1 MTAVDLNQ
9 LLLIGTNRPL
19 VLLPVRLETRFFGNE
34 LRVRVYPDKVH
45 VDTHE
50 PEITDDEVIWGNHFR
65 AAWTQALSI
74 TDATQQEAQKKAAW
88 HQLAERCGATRA
100 AWVKRQVEAQQAP
113 LVATGRTESWTR
125 APHTKTLPDY
135 WMAFVFSMSGA
146 LIASA
151 QGRPIADTLAVGPHP
166 QAQVPP
172 EDERLPIDAGMQ
184 WMVEYD
190 AAENAGMA
198 LRIPLTGLPAATE
211 GIGRLL
217 VLGVKASL
225 NSQASL
231 ARLQELLRAHQYT
244 DGLHLLAP
252 GTPTNN
258 TPDIAAGFSS
268 SDPGHEHSYQTL
280 FRNPYTPGQ
289 MPDAN
294 GDRLRRAL
302 GLADDTF
309 AGVAQAS
316 GCEHAHARAMH
327 SALWAST
334 WGYFLEQMMA
344 GLWPRAEVEQ
354 HMAWGRS
361 HFIDYVRAGGPLP
374 ALRIGRQPYGIL
386 PVSSLARW
394 QPSPSDPREG
404 GVVTVL
410 RKMCACWLEHSFGAN
425 VPRLGRSTDP
435 VQDLQDVLHT
445 DALAAGHRVRNVFGS
460 AYVMSLWG
468 FLEGARWDKFW
479 EMGLPSLQNFVTLT
493 QSTAPRLTQ
502 AIFDGGAATLRPDK
516 LPLVQTSG
524 ALASEY
530 IGALL
535 AATTLATAQPT
546 DPARRTLLHLLLR
559 HAMLLEYAG
568 AATRLLTPPG
578 TSPITPLEV
587 ELVRV
592 GRFTVTPWQRLQEA
606 EIDSGRPFHQ
616 WTDARVQ
623 AFRDSLAHL
632 QTLDADTLS
641 RLLLGTLDACSHR
654 LDAWITSLATKR
666 LTAMRQA
673 QPTGVYLGAY
683 GWVENLRPAT
693 PGTPLPPPSG
703 ESAPVVQVPGNPG
716 FTHAPSLSQA
726 ATVAV
731 LRNGHLT
738 HANAAKGDLLAI
750 DLSSARAHLADTLLS
765 AVRAGQPPGAL
776 LGYRFERGLHENHP
790 GLLLDVY
797 IHRCRDLA
805 PLTATRIDA
814 AGQAV
819 EPVTIGPVVDG
830 LRLFRLWQQD
840 GEAGFLRKIGLWDM
854 NKPAEA
860 SAVKAEILALGNAID
875 AVGDAL
881 LAESV
886 HHVVRGN
893 PSRAAAT
900 LEALERGEAP
910 PPELEVLN
918 TPRTGTALTYRELVL
933 LSGPP
938 PAAAG
943 WAVHNVYGFRAN
955 AEPYL
960 NGWLGRLL
968 PNPGGVR
975 IVVEALDA
983 ATGAVLE
990 TREIRLRDLPLNPLD
1005 LVYMADTDGTTASEL
1020 EQRIFYH
1027 MRNNPGGFSPTATLR
1042 LNPAR
1047 NPAWPIRDV
1056 SFGEFLELLRTVRR
1070 LFTGVRPLQPHDL
1083 AWGTADASA
1092 TVDVADLQ
1100 LRAQRAVD
1108 SLRDVQVR
1116 LRTFIATPILD
1127 RIEALRVLLLRA
1139 WHFGVPGALPLTTG
1153 NTPADMQTL
1162 LAQARPAEQEVTARL
1177 TRADALN
1184 QALNAPGIDADKRQE
1199 LCLARLHALFGD
1211 TFMVLPRFTPSH
1223 ATELASAFA
1232 ASPAVQGG
1240 DPLAVVTWHQRA
1252 ARVSAG
1258 VGRFDDAMRYAEA
1271 YNTGEVLNLQVA
1283 QLPHQPDDRWI
1294 GLPRA
1299 GDAPLPGG
1307 RLALIAH
1314 LPQALDT
1321 AQPLTGLWLDDLLE
1335 VVPNDNE
1342 TTGVVFQYD
1351 QPNSVAPQ
1359 AILLAVHPYPAAP
1372 QWTAD
1377 MLVQVLLETMDLTRI
1392 RAVGP
1397 EALGELGQYLP
1408 ATYFAFNAQ
1417 NDTISTD
1424 FLLANA

>member
-1 MTAVDLNQ
+1 MLN
-9 LLLIGTNRPL
+9 LLSVMG
-19 VLLPVRLETRFFGNE
+19 
-34 LRVRVYPDKVH
+34 
-45 VDTHE
+45 
-50 PEITDDEVIWGNHFR
+50 
-65 AAWTQALSI
+65 
-74 TDATQQEAQKKAAW
+74 
-88 HQLAERCGATRA
+88 ER
-100 AWVKRQVEAQQAP
+100 
-113 LVATGRTESWTR
+113 
-125 APHTKTLPDY
+125 
-135 WMAFVFSMSGA
+135 
-146 LIASA
+146 
-151 QGRPIADTLAVGPHP
+151 
-166 QAQVPP
+166 
-172 EDERLPIDAGMQ
+172 
-184 WMVEYD
+184 
-190 AAENAGMA
+190 EN
-198 LRIPLTGLPAATE
+198 
-211 GIGRLL
+211 
-217 VLGVKASL
+217 
-225 NSQASL
+225 
-231 ARLQELLRAHQYT
+231 
-244 DGLHLLAP
+244 
-252 GTPTNN
+252 
-258 TPDIAAGFSS
+258 F
-268 SDPGHEHSYQTL
+268 
-280 FRNPYTPGQ
+280 
-289 MPDAN
+289 
-294 GDRLRRAL
+294 AL
-302 GLADDTF
+302 GAK
-309 AGVAQAS
+309 
-316 GCEHAHARAMH
+316 
-327 SALWAST
+327 W
-334 WGYFLEQMMA
+334 
-344 GLWPRAEVEQ
+344 
-354 HMAWGRS
+354 
-361 HFIDYVRAGGPLP
+361 
-374 ALRIGRQPYGIL
+374 
-386 PVSSLARW
+386 
-394 QPSPSDPREG
+394 
-404 GVVTVL
+404 
-410 RKMCACWLEHSFGAN
+410 
-425 VPRLGRSTDP
+425 
-435 VQDLQDVLHT
+435 
-445 DALAAGHRVRNVFGS
+445 
-460 AYVMSLWG
+460 
-468 FLEGARWDKFW
+468 W
-479 EMGLPSLQNFVTLT
+479 EMGPRGLQNFVTLT
-493 QSTAPRLTQ
+493 PSTLPRL
-502 AIFDGGAATLRPDK
+502 ALALFDGGAETLRPDK
-516 LPLVQTSG
+516 LPLVQTPG
-524 ALASEY
+524 APASEY

-578 TSPITPLEV
+578 TSPIAPPEAEV
-587 ELVRV
+587 VNV
-592 GRFTVTPWQRLQEA
+592 GGPTVTPWQRLQEA
-606 EIDSGRPFHQ
+606 TTRSGLPFHQ

-632 QTLDADTLS
+632 QTLEPDTLS

-666 LTAMRQA
+666 LTTMRQA

-716 FTHAPSLSQA
+716 FTHTPSLSQA

-738 HANAAKGDLLAI
+738 HANADKGDLLAI

-765 AVRAGQPPGAL
+765 TVRAGQPLGAL

-790 GLLLDVY
+790 GLLLDIY
-797 IHRCRDLA
+797 IDRCRKLA

-819 EPVTIGPVVDG
+819 ESVVIGPVVDG
-830 LRLFRLWQQD
+830 LQLFRLWQQD
-840 GEAGFLRKIGLWDM
+840 GEAGFLNKIGLWDV

-860 SAVKAEILALGNAID
+860 DAVRATILALGDAID

-900 LEALERGEAP
+900 LEALERGAAP
-910 PPELEVLN
+910 PPELEVLR

-943 WAVHNVYGFRAN
+943 WAVSNVYGFRAN

-968 PNPGGVR
+968 PTPGGVR
-975 IVVEALDA
+975 IVVESLDA

-990 TREIRLRDLPLNPLD
+990 TREIRLRDVPLNPLD

-1027 MRNNPGGFSPTATLR
+1027 LRNNPGGFSPTATLR

-1083 AWGTADASA
+1083 AWGTAEASA

-1153 NTPADMQTL
+1153 NTHADMQTL
-1162 LAQARPAEQEVTARL
+1162 LAQARPAEQEVTVRL

-1184 QALNAPGIDADKRQE
+1184 QALNAPEIDADKRQE

-1258 VGRFDDAMRYAEA
+1258 VGRFDDVMRYAEA

-1283 QLPHQPDDRWI
+1283 QLPYQPNDRWI

-1299 GDAPLPGG
+1299 GAAPLSGG
-1307 RLALIAH
+1307 RLSLIAH

-1359 AILLAVHPYPAAP
+1359 AILLAVPPDPAAP
-1372 QWTAD
+1372 QWTAYHL
-1377 MLVQVLLETMDLTRI
+1377 MQILMETMDLTRL

>member
-1 MTAVDLNQ
+1 M
-9 LLLIGTNRPL
+9 
-19 VLLPVRLETRFFGNE
+19 
-34 LRVRVYPDKVH
+34 
-45 VDTHE
+45 
-50 PEITDDEVIWGNHFR
+50 
-65 AAWTQALSI
+65 
-74 TDATQQEAQKKAAW
+74 
-88 HQLAERCGATRA
+88 
-100 AWVKRQVEAQQAP
+100 
-113 LVATGRTESWTR
+113 
-125 APHTKTLPDY
+125 
-135 WMAFVFSMSGA
+135 
-146 LIASA
+146 
-151 QGRPIADTLAVGPHP
+151 GP
-166 QAQVPP
+166 
-172 EDERLPIDAGMQ
+172 RG
-184 WMVEYD
+184 
-190 AAENAGMA
+190 
-198 LRIPLTGLPAATE
+198 
-211 GIGRLL
+211 
-217 VLGVKASL
+217 
-225 NSQASL
+225 
-231 ARLQELLRAHQYT
+231 
-244 DGLHLLAP
+244 
-252 GTPTNN
+252 
-258 TPDIAAGFSS
+258 
-268 SDPGHEHSYQTL
+268 
-280 FRNPYTPGQ
+280 
-289 MPDAN
+289 
-294 GDRLRRAL
+294 
-302 GLADDTF
+302 
-309 AGVAQAS
+309 
-316 GCEHAHARAMH
+316 
-327 SALWAST
+327 
-334 WGYFLEQMMA
+334 
-344 GLWPRAEVEQ
+344 
-354 HMAWGRS
+354 
-361 HFIDYVRAGGPLP
+361 
-374 ALRIGRQPYGIL
+374 
-386 PVSSLARW
+386 
-394 QPSPSDPREG
+394 
-404 GVVTVL
+404 
-410 RKMCACWLEHSFGAN
+410 
-425 VPRLGRSTDP
+425 
-435 VQDLQDVLHT
+435 
-445 DALAAGHRVRNVFGS
+445 
-460 AYVMSLWG
+460 
-468 FLEGARWDKFW
+468 
-479 EMGLPSLQNFVTLT
+479 LQNFVTLT
-493 QSTAPRLTQ
+493 QSTLPRL
-502 AIFDGGAATLRPDK
+502 AHALFDEGAATLRPDK
-516 LPLVQTSG
+516 LPLVQTPG
-524 ALASEY
+524 APASEY

-578 TSPITPLEV
+578 TSPIAPREAEV
-587 ELVRV
+587 VNV
-592 GRFTVTPWQRLQEA
+592 GGPTVTPWQRLQEA
-606 EIDSGRPFHQ
+606 ATRSGLPFHQ

-632 QTLDADTLS
+632 QTLGSDTLS

-703 ESAPVVQVPGNPG
+703 ESAPVVPVPGNPG

-738 HANAAKGDLLAI
+738 HANADKGDLLAI

-765 AVRAGQPPGAL
+765 TVRAGQPLGAL

-790 GLLLDVY
+790 GLLLDIY
-797 IHRCRDLA
+797 IDRCRKLA

-819 EPVTIGPVVDG
+819 ESVAIGPVVDG

-840 GEAGFLRKIGLWDM
+840 GEAGFLNKLGLWDV

-860 SAVKAEILALGNAID
+860 DAVRAAILALGDAID

-900 LEALERGEAP
+900 LEALERGAAP
-910 PPELEVLN
+910 PPELEVLR

-943 WAVHNVYGFRAN
+943 WAVSNVYGFRAN

-968 PNPGGVR
+968 PTPGGVR
-975 IVVEALDA
+975 IVVESLDA

-990 TREIRLRDLPLNPLD
+990 TREIRLRDVPLNPLD

-1027 MRNNPGGFSPTATLR
+1027 LRNNPGGFSPTATLR

-1153 NTPADMQTL
+1153 NTHADMQTL
-1162 LAQARPAEQEVTARL
+1162 LAQARPAEQEVTVRL

-1184 QALNAPGIDADKRQE
+1184 QALNAPEIDADKRQE

-1283 QLPHQPDDRWI
+1283 QLPYQPNDRWI

-1299 GDAPLPGG
+1299 GAAPC
-1307 RLALIAH
+1307 
-1314 LPQALDT
+1314 
-1321 AQPLTGLWLDDLLE
+1321 
-1335 VVPNDNE
+1335 
-1342 TTGVVFQYD
+1342 
-1351 QPNSVAPQ
+1351 
-1359 AILLAVHPYPAAP
+1359 PAAVVAHCASA
-1372 QWTAD
+1372 TGAGHRATTD
-1377 MLVQVLLETMDLTRI
+1377 
-1392 RAVGP
+1392 RAV
-1397 EALGELGQYLP
+1397 AR
-1408 ATYFAFNAQ
+1408 
-1417 NDTISTD
+1417 
-1424 FLLANA
+1424 